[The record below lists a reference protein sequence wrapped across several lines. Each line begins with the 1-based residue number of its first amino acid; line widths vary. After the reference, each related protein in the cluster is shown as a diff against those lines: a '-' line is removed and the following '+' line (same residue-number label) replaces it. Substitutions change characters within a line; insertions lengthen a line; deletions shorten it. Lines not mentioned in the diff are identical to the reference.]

1 MEYNKLSKKAKGC
14 MYVATAVGALVLS
27 AILLGGYAIAKSNI
41 ESELINI
48 VRPILIA
55 LEVLILLNLII
66 SPQIRYRRYKY
77 LINSEKI
84 DVIEGLLFITREIVP
99 IERIHKISVQKGPID
114 RIFGLGKVVVTTAG
128 GEAVIRFLEEEK
140 ADEIAEHLKTKINEI
155 VREERNEENNVW

>member
-27 AILLGGYAIAKSNI
+27 AILLGGYTIAKSNI

-48 VRPILIA
+48 ARPILIA

-99 IERIHKISVQKGPID
+99 IERIHKTSVQKGPID

-155 VREERNEENNVW
+155 VREERNEENNV